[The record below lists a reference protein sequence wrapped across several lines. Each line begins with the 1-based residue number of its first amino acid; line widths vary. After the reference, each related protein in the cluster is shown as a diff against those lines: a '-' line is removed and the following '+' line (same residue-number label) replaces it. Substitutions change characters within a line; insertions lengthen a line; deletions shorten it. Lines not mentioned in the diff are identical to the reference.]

1 MTLPTE
7 TQPHTPNEAVSNTL
21 SRGASWGGSVASA
34 DPALKGAE
42 SDLHQGAQVRQ
53 ASTEGGPKPGGK
65 NEANRR
71 RRRSSAAPRARQRP
85 RQPREKKRLHQP
97 NARFNDEEFALI
109 KSAAAQSKLSVAGFL
124 ARSALRA
131 ARDVDRTAAEI
142 ADDRE
147 VITALFDSRRRLG
160 WAGSNLN
167 QAVKALNSGADA
179 PQLES
184 AIAAVRAAADRVHE
198 AVSQLIARQQN
209 SA

>member
-1 MTLPTE
+1 MTRPNN
-7 TQPHTPNEAVSNTL
+7 TQPHTSNAAVTNSL
-21 SRGASWGGSVASA
+21 SWGASWGGSVASA
-34 DPALKGAE
+34 DPAPKGAGAG
-42 SDLHQGAQVRQ
+42 LHQGAQVRQ

-65 NEANRR
+65 NEPNRR

-109 KSAAAQSKLSVAGFL
+109 KSAAAQSNLSVAGFL

-184 AIAAVRAAADRVHE
+184 AISAVRAAADRAHE

>member
-1 MTLPTE
+1 MTRPNN
-7 TQPHTPNEAVSNTL
+7 TQPDTPNEAVTNSL
-21 SRGASWGGSVASA
+21 SSGASWGGSVASA
-34 DPALKGAE
+34 DPAPKGAGA
-42 SDLHQGAQVRQ
+42 DLNQGAQVRQ

-65 NEANRR
+65 DEANHR

-109 KSAAAQSKLSVAGFL
+109 KSAAAQSNLSVAGFL

-167 QAVKALNSGADA
+167 QAVKALNSGAAA

>member
-1 MTLPTE
+1 MTRPNNTP
-7 TQPHTPNEAVSNTL
+7 PHSPNEEVTNSLA
-21 SRGASWGGSVASA
+21 RGASWGGSVASA
-34 DPALKGAE
+34 DPAPKGAGA
-42 SDLHQGAQVRQ
+42 DLHQGAQVRQ
-53 ASTEGGPKPGGK
+53 ASTEGGPKLGGK

-97 NARFNDEEFALI
+97 NARFNEEEFALI
-109 KSAAAQSKLSVAGFL
+109 KSAAAQSNLSVAGFL

-131 ARDVDRTAAEI
+131 ARDADRTAAEI

-184 AIAAVRAAADRVHE
+184 AISAVRAAADRVQE